1 MAIELPK
8 ETRDR
13 LIASIRRYFE
23 EALEQEVG
31 ELKAG
36 LLLDFV
42 LTEIGPAIYNR
53 AVSDVQA
60 RMSEMVDE
68 LDGICYEPEAGYW
81 ETRRRK

>member
-1 MAIELPK
+1 M
-8 ETRDR
+8 
-13 LIASIRRYFE
+13 
-23 EALEQEVG
+23 
-31 ELKAG
+31 KAG